1 MSKLQLNI
9 KKTLL
14 KRKVNG
20 VVTEGYYGRVITNG
34 TKSFKQLAED
44 SCVNTTVHKAETNT
58 PPANPDENVLG

>member
-14 KRKVNG
+14 KRKING
-20 VVTEGYYGRVITNG
+20 VVT
-34 TKSFKQLAED
+34 AENSD
-44 SCVNTTVHKAETNT
+44 EEDETNT

>member
-20 VVTEGYYGRVITNG
+20 VVTEGYYGRVITN
-34 TKSFKQLAED
+34 
-44 SCVNTTVHKAETNT
+44 
-58 PPANPDENVLG
+58 ENVLG